1 MAHVVELQDSIFK
14 ETIRGKSI
22 VLVDIYASWCGPC
35 RLFSPIFEKVS
46 EKYKGQISFYKIDG
60 DENPNCRDELTIDNL
75 PYIAAFREGKFV
87 KGVSTSTE
95 EGLEEFI
102 RSLNI

>member
-1 MAHVVELQDSIFK
+1 MANVIELQDSNFK
-14 ETIRGKSI
+14 ETIASKPL

-46 EKYKGQISFYKIDG
+46 EKYKDKIPFYKIDG
-60 DENPNCRDELTIDNL
+60 DDNPNCRDELTIDNL
-75 PYIAAFREGKFV
+75 PYIAAYRDGKFV
-87 KGVSTSTE
+87 KGFSTSTE

-102 RSLNI
+102 QSLNT